1 MRKHFVAVAGN
12 IGVGKSTLVEL
23 LSKRLEWEP
32 FYEPVGENP
41 YLADFY
47 HDMRSWAFPS
57 QIFFLTRRLRAH
69 RQLLDHPTSAI
80 QDRSVYEDA
89 EVFAQ
94 NLYLQRHMNER
105 DFQTYRDLYQILTNF
120 LPPPDLI
127 LYLRASVS
135 SLEERISQRGRDYEK
150 KIETEYLQRLNALYE
165 AWISDFT
172 LCPVLTVP
180 TDDLNYV
187 VHDSH
192 LNLIVSKIREKLA
205 GKEEV
210 LFESAEVAKANKDLG

>member
-1 MRKHFVAVAGN
+1 
-12 IGVGKSTLVEL
+12 
-23 LSKRLEWEP
+23 
-32 FYEPVGENP
+32 
-41 YLADFY
+41 
-47 HDMRSWAFPS
+47 
-57 QIFFLTRRLRAH
+57 
-69 RQLLDHPTSAI
+69 
-80 QDRSVYEDA
+80 
-89 EVFAQ
+89 
-94 NLYLQRHMNER
+94 
-105 DFQTYRDLYQILTNF
+105 
-120 LPPPDLI
+120 
-127 LYLRASVS
+127 VS